1 MSRAEEAV
9 VDEATLIARVG
20 RGDQRAFR
28 VLVDAHGRAMHRL
41 AWRML
46 LDASEAEDVVQE
58 AFARLWTGAP
68 NWRAGEARVGG
79 WLRRVCTNLCLD
91 RLRRRRLWAEGEVPE
106 TADSR
111 PLAPTVIDATRLE
124 TAIADALAALPDRQ
138 RAALVLTYYEQM
150 PNARAAELMEL
161 NIKAFESLLLRSR
174 AALRRQMALR
184 GFDGGDSSDSGE
196 GEAA

>member
-1 MSRAEEAV
+1 VSRAEEAG
-9 VDEATLIARVG
+9 VDEAALIARVG
-20 RGDQRAFR
+20 RGDQQAFR
-28 VLVDAHGRAMHRL
+28 ALVDAHGRAMHRL

-68 NWRAGEARVGG
+68 AWRAGEARVGG

-91 RLRRRRLWAEGEVPE
+91 RLRRRRFWADSEVPE
-106 TADSR
+106 TPDAR
-111 PLAPTVIDATRLE
+111 PLADAAIDGVRLE
-124 TAIADALAALPDRQ
+124 TAIADALRALPDRQ

-174 AALRRQMALR
+174 AALRRQMAQR
-184 GFDGGDSSDSGE
+184 GFGGGE
-196 GEAA
+196 GDAA